1 MHLCGS
7 VLTQQNEHLQ
17 TNINKWIP
25 EKCMACWSA
34 ERHYFGTSNMIG
46 AVIKDVWNFF
56 ISFQLCFRINPFFSA
71 GEGVYLLLLCFCV
84 QLRRQKDKNCQQCG
98 IPALFSLDKAPTKTF
113 CLFLEWGWIVLV
125 NSWKGSYQSSGQKEL
140 CQWLQQQHE
149 QLIGLNLQMLKWTNR
164 QREISGG
171 KSQG

>member
-1 MHLCGS
+1 MF
-7 VLTQQNEHLQ
+7 E
-17 TNINKWIP
+17 I
-25 EKCMACWSA
+25 
-34 ERHYFGTSNMIG
+34 
-46 AVIKDVWNFF
+46 FF

-171 KSQG
+171 KVPRIGITSHCKADTSFTLWSRKVCREPGWLRVSGKSEE